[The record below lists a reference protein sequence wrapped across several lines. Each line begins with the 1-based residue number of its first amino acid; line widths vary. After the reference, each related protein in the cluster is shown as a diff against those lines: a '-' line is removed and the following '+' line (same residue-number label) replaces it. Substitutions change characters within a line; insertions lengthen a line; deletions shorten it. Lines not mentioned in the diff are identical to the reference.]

1 MFLVFDIETS
11 GKSPNK
17 HSIIQLACLKV
28 NGDFNIID
36 EFNEYCQPFSFKYW
50 DEESQAIHGITRE
63 RCEQFQSGMAMLL
76 TFKKF
81 LRQEHFL
88 GICHAAFR
96 ENKNKFFDY
105 EFLRNHC
112 LLYNQF
118 HEVIYGNIQSCNST
132 ILRKSDF
139 DMLHNVPAK
148 QNLKSWAEFLG
159 HGFDHHNALDDCHA
173 TLKVLKHLVGQ
184 GVSFNVESNY

>member
-1 MFLVFDIETS
+1 M
-11 GKSPNK
+11 
-17 HSIIQLACLKV
+17 ACLLVDEEYKIV
-28 NGDFNIID
+28 N
-36 EFNEYCQPFSFKYW
+36 EFNEFCRPHSFKYW
-50 DEESQAIHGITRE
+50 DDEAQAIHGITRE

-96 ENKNKFFDY
+96 ENKNKYFDY

-118 HEVIYGNIQSCNST
+118 HEIIYGNIPNCSST
-132 ILRKSDF
+132 ILRKADF
-139 DMLHNVPAK
+139 DMLRNVPEK
-148 QNLKSWAEFLG
+148 QGLKYWADYLKYDFE
-159 HGFDHHNALDDCHA
+159 HHSAISDCYA
-173 TLKVLKHLVGQ
+173 TLEVFKHLFKQ
-184 GVSFNVESNY
+184 GVIFNAEDKS